1 MPFGGLE
8 LLILLA
14 IILMFF
20 GAKRIP
26 ELARSLGKGS
36 REFRKGLEEEAEAE
50 ELDRAQRQDPGKVVV
65 RERREKESSQQ
76 EDARPEDQNTRA
88 EPNSK
93 A

>member
-8 LLILLA
+8 LIILLV

-36 REFRKGLEEEAEAE
+36 REFRKGLEEDDKAE
-50 ELDRAQRQDPGKVVV
+50 ELYKAK
-65 RERREKESSQQ
+65 RENRNKAEAGDRREKKLSQHQ
-76 EDARPEDQNTRA
+76 DARLEGQSVSA